1 MLLNII
7 PMGQQAMKQAG
18 DRGGQTLLVVFLV
31 LPVNQRLQV
40 FTQSGLVGLGRV
52 QNEAIGISMK
62 V

>member
-7 PMGQQAMKQAG
+7 PMGQQTMKQAG